1 MTRGFATFQPGDVV
15 GTGSLLFDEA
25 ALETWCA
32 IFPDDRALAPAMP
45 PGMTAMVTM
54 RVYMDLLDDRPPGN
68 IHASQSVEMLGP
80 VVLGDRLT
88 TTLVC
93 AGKEE
98 RNGRRW
104 LDFVTDTRN
113 QTGAPVFRGRKRII
127 WGA

>member
-1 MTRGFATFQPGDVV
+1 MTRGFATFHPGDLV

-25 ALETWCA
+25 ALEAWCA
-32 IFPDDRALAPAMP
+32 VFPDDRALAPAMP